1 MFLLFGSYANG
12 IPQEDSDI
20 DLLVVTKDMYMPK
33 TFQEKIELYLKV
45 KRHISGIN
53 KYVPIDLLVYT
64 LPMYQK
70 FKELDSSF
78 SREIFSKGKIIY
90 ETNNPAM
97 A

>member
-1 MFLLFGSYANG
+1 LFLLFGSYANG

-45 KRHISGIN
+45 KRHISGTN